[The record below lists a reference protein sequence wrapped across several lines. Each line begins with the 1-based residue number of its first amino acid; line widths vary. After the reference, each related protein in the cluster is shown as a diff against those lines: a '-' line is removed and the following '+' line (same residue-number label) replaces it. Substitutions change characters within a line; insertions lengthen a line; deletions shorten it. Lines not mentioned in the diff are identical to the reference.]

1 MSYSTGFMMSGH
13 STDFGY
19 GRKESH
25 KNNCSTNGANVS
37 SLFKERTLSFSCP
50 SAPTRTS
57 LSTKT
62 DQSNVTKPRHVAN
75 GYLNH
80 DKASNAAPVR
90 AKSKETFLAAGGIAV
105 NGTTGEPHVLATS
118 EQRATKPGPLV
129 TAKVKTKRRIKIRR
143 KVFIE
148 GTQCILRGTKLAD
161 RKKLT
166 LQPPEEEE
174 EEEEEDWE
182 KECEA
187 HLQKTLALQPYGPED
202 AFAMA
207 FQDLRVKQ
215 WEDVPNT
222 ASYNPAI
229 HHPGPLRLFR
239 SRIAIEPEQFA
250 DA

>member
-1 MSYSTGFMMSGH
+1 MSYSTGFMMSRY

-25 KNNCSTNGANVS
+25 KNNCSANGANVS
-37 SLFKERTLSFSCP
+37 SLFKERTLSFSCL

-57 LSTKT
+57 LCTKT

-80 DKASNAAPVR
+80 DKDKASNAAPVR
-90 AKSKETFLAAGGIAV
+90 AKRKETFLAAGGIVV
-105 NGTTGEPHVLATS
+105 NGTTDEPHVLATS
-118 EQRATKPGPLV
+118 EQRATKPGPPE
-129 TAKVKTKRRIKIRR
+129 TAKVKNKRRSKKRR
-143 KVFIE
+143 KVCIE
-148 GTQCILRGTKLAD
+148 GTQCILRGTEFAD

-166 LQPPEEEE
+166 LQPP

-187 HLQKTLALQPYGPED
+187 HLQKTLALQPYGTED

-207 FQDLRVKQ
+207 FQDLTVKQ
-215 WEDVPNT
+215 WEDVPST